1 MVFMWIDERGSE
13 VLDPAECHRLLALGA
28 KQGLHG
34 HIGIASDGAP
44 LVLPVNYAAD
54 GSDVVIRIGEGLF
67 ERVEGARL
75 IALQVDGVDA
85 GRAWSV
91 LVRGLAIEDDGDH
104 GGHLPEHFPQP
115 AVTEPGHRIVRI
127 RTDVVTGRRLAA
139 ASAPP
144 PGAGR
149 PTARPTPV
157 RASVGDRTGPGGRV
171 DGRSRW
177 GGLVRTWG
185 AHSVS
190 GSNCAERN
198 PSGQGLRSGRRD
210 RCVGTADRRPELPQR
225 WPASS

>member
-91 LVRGLAIEDDGDH
+91 LVRGLAIEDDGEH

-144 PGAGR
+144 PGAGPVASR
-149 PTARPTPV
+149 P
-157 RASVGDRTGPGGRV
+157 PGR
-171 DGRSRW
+171 
-177 GGLVRTWG
+177 
-185 AHSVS
+185 
-190 GSNCAERN
+190 
-198 PSGQGLRSGRRD
+198 
-210 RCVGTADRRPELPQR
+210 
-225 WPASS
+225 

>member
-1 MVFMWIDERGSE
+1 MAWSTMVFMWIDERGSE

-91 LVRGLAIEDDGDH
+91 LVRGLAIEDDGEH

-127 RTDVVTGRRLAA
+127 RTDVVTGRRPAFQRPRGLDATGPA
-139 ASAPP
+139 PGGGAEAGASR
-144 PGAGR
+144 R
-149 PTARPTPV
+149 PARPRYGP
-157 RASVGDRTGPGGRV
+157 RSATGPAPVPRGFV
-171 DGRSRW
+171 PHSSIRSHY
-177 GGLVRTWG
+177 
-185 AHSVS
+185 A
-190 GSNCAERN
+190 
-198 PSGQGLRSGRRD
+198 
-210 RCVGTADRRPELPQR
+210 
-225 WPASS
+225 